1 MQINDSFQLEFTIIT
16 LGDTGVGKTSIFNR
30 YAFNKFD
37 ENSLSTIGMTFVV
50 KEVKIKKGEKVRLK
64 LVDTSGQEK
73 YRALSKNYYK
83 NADGV
88 LFVFALNDIDSF
100 EHITGW
106 IENFKENANKID
118 IPMFLVGN
126 KNDLKNEVGENLIND
141 LLEKNKDLQYIS
153 TSAKNNKNLNEL
165 FNQIVQILN
174 KTNHKS
180 GEQKN
185 TKLEQ
190 NQQKKNY
197 CILCDSDV

>member
-1 MQINDSFQLEFTIIT
+1 MSKNGSFQLEFTIIT

-37 ENSLSTIGMTFVV
+37 ENSLSTIGMSFAV
-50 KEVKIKKGEKVRLK
+50 KEVKIKKGEKIRLK
-64 LVDTSGQEK
+64 LIDTSGQEK
-73 YRALSKNYYK
+73 YRSLSKSYYK

-100 EHITGW
+100 EHITSW
-106 IENFKENANKID
+106 MEQFKENANKID

-126 KNDLKNEVGENLIND
+126 KNDLKNEVEENLIND
-141 LLEKNKDLQYIS
+141 LLEKNKDLQYVS
-153 TSAKNNKNLNEL
+153 TSAKDNKNINEL
-165 FNQIVQILN
+165 FDQMIQILN

-180 GEQKN
+180 GKQKK

-190 NQQKKNY
+190 NQQKKDY
-197 CILCDSDV
+197 CKMCGSTI

>member
-1 MQINDSFQLEFTIIT
+1 MSKNDSFQLEFTIIT

-50 KEVKIKKGEKVRLK
+50 KEVKIKKGEKIRLK

-126 KNDLKNEVGENLIND
+126 KNDLKNEVEENLIND
-141 LLEKNKDLQYIS
+141 LLEKNKDLQYVT
-153 TSAKNNKNLNEL
+153 TSIKDNKSINEL
-165 FNQIVQILN
+165 FDQIVQILN

-180 GEQKN
+180 GKQKN

-190 NQQKKNY
+190 NQQRENY
-197 CILCDSDV
+197 CILCHPDN